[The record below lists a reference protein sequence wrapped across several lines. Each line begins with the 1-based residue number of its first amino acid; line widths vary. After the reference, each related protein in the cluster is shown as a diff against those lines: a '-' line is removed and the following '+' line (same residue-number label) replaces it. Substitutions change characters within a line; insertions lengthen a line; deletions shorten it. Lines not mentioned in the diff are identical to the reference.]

1 MKGEISNSQ
10 LTAAQIPDPDGDLS
24 GWVRFAHSI
33 NGYEFAG
40 SLEACAAIAN
50 GGRASSL
57 SELRCA
63 LFFEARRDRHSGGY
77 TDVTPTVRELLRQI
91 KAKVEQQVLSRRYRL
106 SKVSEVNHHF
116 GGANR
121 LGGQRH

>member
-1 MKGEISNSQ
+1 MELLKPGHEWSNSQ
-10 LTAAQIPDPDGDLS
+10 LTAAQIPDPDGDLR
-24 GWVRFAHSI
+24 GWVHFAHSF
-33 NGYEFAG
+33 NGYEYAG

-50 GGRASSL
+50 GGKASSL

-91 KAKVEQQVLSRRYRL
+91 KAKVEQQDLSRRC
-106 SKVSEVNHHF
+106 
-116 GGANR
+116 
-121 LGGQRH
+121 

>member
-1 MKGEISNSQ
+1 VKGEISNSQ
-10 LTAAQIPDPDGDLS
+10 LTAAQIPDADGDLS
-24 GWVRFAHSI
+24 GWVRFAHSF

-50 GGRASSL
+50 GGKASSL

-77 TDVTPTVRELLRQI
+77 TDVTPTVQELLRQI
-91 KAKVEQQVLSRRYRL
+91 KAKVELQEQTGPSTTSSSVEPR
-106 SKVSEVNHHF
+106 
-116 GGANR
+116 
-121 LGGQRH
+121 

>member
-10 LTAAQIPDPDGDLS
+10 LTQAQIPDPDGGLK
-24 GWVRFAHSI
+24 GWVRFAHSF
-33 NGYEFAG
+33 NGYEYAG

-50 GGRASSL
+50 GGKASSL

-77 TDVTPTVRELLRQI
+77 TDVTPTVRDLLRRI
-91 KAKVEQQVLSRRYRL
+91 KDKVEQQ
-106 SKVSEVNHHF
+106 EQT
-116 GGANR
+116 GGSTEPRPAER
-121 LGGQRH
+121 Q

>member
-1 MKGEISNSQ
+1 MSPITQ
-10 LTAAQIPDPDGDLS
+10 DQIPDPDGDLS
-24 GWVRFAHSI
+24 GWVRFAHSF
-33 NGYEFAG
+33 NGYEYAG

-50 GGRASSL
+50 GGKASSL

-91 KAKVEQQVLSRRYRL
+91 KAKVEQQEQKRSPTKSSSVEPR
-106 SKVSEVNHHF
+106 
-116 GGANR
+116 
-121 LGGQRH
+121 

>member
-1 MKGEISNSQ
+1 MADTLPNSE
-10 LTAAQIPDPDGDLS
+10 LDLVKIPDPDGNLR
-24 GWVRFAHSI
+24 GWVHFAHSF
-33 NGYEFAG
+33 NGYEYAG

-50 GGRASSL
+50 GGKASSL

-91 KAKVEQQVLSRRYRL
+91 KAEVEQEEL
-106 SKVSEVNHHF
+106 SK
-116 GGANR
+116 R
-121 LGGQRH
+121 C

>member
-10 LTAAQIPDPDGDLS
+10 LVAAQIPDPNGNLN
-24 GWVRFAHSI
+24 GWVRFAHSF

-40 SLEACAAIAN
+40 SFEACATIAN
-50 GGRASSL
+50 GGNASSL

-77 TDVTPTVRELLRQI
+77 TDVTRTVRELLRQI
-91 KAKVEQQVLSRRYRL
+91 KAKVVQQDLSRRC
-106 SKVSEVNHHF
+106 
-116 GGANR
+116 
-121 LGGQRH
+121 

>member
-24 GWVRFAHSI
+24 GWVRFAHSF
-33 NGYEFAG
+33 NGYEYSG
-40 SLEACAAIAN
+40 SFEACAAIAN
-50 GGRASSL
+50 GGKASSL

-77 TDVTPTVRELLRQI
+77 TDVTPTVRDLLRQI
-91 KAKVEQQVLSRRYRL
+91 KAKVEQQ
-106 SKVSEVNHHF
+106 EQT
-116 GGANR
+116 GGSTEPRPAER
-121 LGGQRH
+121 Q

>member
-10 LTAAQIPDPDGDLS
+10 LTAAQIPDPNGDLS
-24 GWVRFAHSI
+24 GWVHFAHGF
-33 NGYEFAG
+33 NGYGYAG

-50 GGRASSL
+50 GGKASSL

-77 TDVTPTVRELLRQI
+77 TDVTPTVRDLLRQI
-91 KAKVEQQVLSRRYRL
+91 KAKLEQQ
-106 SKVSEVNHHF
+106 EQT
-116 GGANR
+116 GGSTEPRTAER
-121 LGGQRH
+121 Q

>member
-1 MKGEISNSQ
+1 MEGEISNSQ
-10 LTAAQIPDPDGDLS
+10 LKAAQIPDPDGNLR
-24 GWVRFAHSI
+24 GWVHFAHSF

-50 GGRASSL
+50 GGKASSL

-91 KAKVEQQVLSRRYRL
+91 KAMVEQQEQSGR
-106 SKVSEVNHHF
+106 SKKSSSAEP
-116 GGANR
+116 R
-121 LGGQRH
+121 